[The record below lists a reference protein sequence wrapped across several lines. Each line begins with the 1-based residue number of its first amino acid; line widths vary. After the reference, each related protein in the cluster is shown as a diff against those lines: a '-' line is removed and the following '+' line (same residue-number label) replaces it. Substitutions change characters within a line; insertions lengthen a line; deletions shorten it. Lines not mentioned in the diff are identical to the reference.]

1 MLSIEDSSVEE
12 ENGSDGCRFEE
23 LTPVQSP
30 EFPPVVSYTL
40 LTEEDQSPETDSNL
54 VQAGNCGK
62 EVWTLIQFFLFPFFK
77 KSLICLEG
85 KSMTPCQGITILF
98 RSSQQLLRLRLV
110 RCFRNYRGT
119 MKPSGVPR

>member
-1 MLSIEDSSVEE
+1 MRKTKIKRIELLTILSIEDSSVEE

-30 EFPPVVSYTL
+30 DLPPVVSYTL

-85 KSMTPCQGITILF
+85 KIMTPCLGNTILL
-98 RSSQQLLRLRLV
+98 RSSQQLPRL
-110 RCFRNYRGT
+110 
-119 MKPSGVPR
+119 